1 MIKILKAV
9 EYGKVQLGK
18 DKDGSFI
25 YKQGKAWMSRTLLE
39 TYIYLEIGVL
49 GVLGL
54 LEPTN

>member
-1 MIKILKAV
+1 MVKTLNAA
-9 EYGKVQLGK
+9 EYGRVQFGK

-25 YKQGKAWMSRTLLE
+25 SKQGRIWASGILLE
-39 TYIYLEIGVL
+39 ACIYIEI